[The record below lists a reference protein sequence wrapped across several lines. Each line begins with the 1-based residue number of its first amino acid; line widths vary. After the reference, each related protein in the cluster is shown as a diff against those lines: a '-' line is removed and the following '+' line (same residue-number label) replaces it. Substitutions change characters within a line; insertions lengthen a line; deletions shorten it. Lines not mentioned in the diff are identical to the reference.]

1 MRYLIID
8 TWNGEGYSE
17 SGIIG
22 TAKTESEA
30 VKKIT
35 QEFAERYV
43 SMTEDFK
50 CEWIQGKAIGFDNG
64 QDQGCV
70 QYLEAGIDDRY
81 VVIDPMVNHAYVTSD
96 SFNMLNLMLTG
107 MGATAEGIELL
118 KEDIIQVGS
127 GRVEHEDGELIIQ
140 KI

>member
-8 TWNGEGYSE
+8 TWNGEGYSD
-17 SGIIG
+17 SGIVD
-22 TAKTESEA
+22 TATTQSEA
-30 VKKIT
+30 IQKIIK
-35 QEFAERYV
+35 EFGERYV

-96 SFNMLNLMLTG
+96 SFNMLKLMLTG
-107 MGATAEGIELL
+107 MGATAGGIELL
-118 KEDIIQVGS
+118 KEDILQVGN
-127 GRVEHEDGELIIQ
+127 GIIEHEDGELIIQ

>member
-8 TWNGEGYSE
+8 TWNGEGYSD
-17 SGIIG
+17 SGIVD
-22 TAKTESEA
+22 TAKTQSEA
-30 VKKIT
+30 IQKIIK
-35 QEFAERYV
+35 EFGERYV

-81 VVIDPMVNHAYVTSD
+81 VVIDPMENHAYVTSD
-96 SFNMLNLMLTG
+96 SFNMLKLMLTG
-107 MGATAEGIELL
+107 MGATAVGIELL
-118 KEDIIQVGS
+118 KEDILQVGN
-127 GRVEHEDGELIIQ
+127 GIIEHEDCELIIQ

>member
-22 TAKTESEA
+22 TAKTESDA

-64 QDQGCV
+64 EDQGCV

-81 VVIDPMVNHAYVTSD
+81 VVIDPMENHAYVTSD
-96 SFNMLNLMLTG
+96 SFNMLKLMLTG
-107 MGATAEGIELL
+107 MGATAGGIELL
-118 KEDIIQVGS
+118 KEDILQIGN
-127 GRVEHEDGELIIQ
+127 GIIEHEDGELIIQ

>member
-1 MRYLIID
+1 MKYLIID

-50 CEWIQGKAIGFDNG
+50 CEWMQGKAISFDNG
-64 QDQGCV
+64 ENQGCV

-81 VVIDPMVNHAYVTSD
+81 VVIDPMINEAHVTSD

-107 MGATAEGIELL
+107 MGSTAGDIQLL
-118 KEDIIQVGS
+118 KEDILQVGH
-127 GRVEHEDGELIIQ
+127 GMIEHSEGELIIQ

>member
-1 MRYLIID
+1 MKYLIID

-64 QDQGCV
+64 EDQGCV

-81 VVIDPMVNHAYVTSD
+81 VVIDPMLNHAYVTSD

-107 MGATAEGIELL
+107 MGATAGGIELL

>member
-1 MRYLIID
+1 MKYLIID

-64 QDQGCV
+64 EDQGCV

-81 VVIDPMVNHAYVTSD
+81 VVIDPMLNHAYVTSD

-107 MGATAEGIELL
+107 MGATADGIELL

>member
-8 TWNGEGYSE
+8 TWNGEGYSD

-81 VVIDPMVNHAYVTSD
+81 VVIDPMENHAYVTSD
-96 SFNMLNLMLTG
+96 SFNMLKLMLTG
-107 MGATAEGIELL
+107 MGATAGGIELL
-118 KEDIIQVGS
+118 KEDILQVGN
-127 GRVEHEDGELIIQ
+127 GIIEHEDGELIIQ

>member
-22 TAKTESEA
+22 TAKTEGEA
-30 VKKIT
+30 VQKIIK
-35 QEFAERYV
+35 EFAERYV

-64 QDQGCV
+64 EDQGCV

-81 VVIDPMVNHAYVTSD
+81 VVIDPMENHAYVTSD
-96 SFNMLNLMLTG
+96 SFNMLKLMLTG
-107 MGATAEGIELL
+107 MGATAGGIELL
-118 KEDIIQVGS
+118 KEDILQVGH

>member
-8 TWNGEGYSE
+8 TWNGEGYSD

-64 QDQGCV
+64 EDQGCV

-81 VVIDPMVNHAYVTSD
+81 VVIDPMENHAYVTSD
-96 SFNMLNLMLTG
+96 SFNMLKLMLTG
-107 MGATAEGIELL
+107 MGATAGGIELL
-118 KEDIIQVGS
+118 KEDILQVGN
-127 GRVEHEDGELIIQ
+127 GIIEHEDGELIIQ

>member
-64 QDQGCV
+64 EDQGCV

-81 VVIDPMVNHAYVTSD
+81 VVIDPMLNHAYVTSD

-107 MGATAEGIELL
+107 MGATAGGIELL

>member
-1 MRYLIID
+1 MKYLIID
-8 TWNGEGYSE
+8 TWNGEGYSD
-17 SGIIG
+17 SGIVG

-64 QDQGCV
+64 EDQGCV
-70 QYLEAGIDDRY
+70 QYLEVGMDDRY
-81 VVIDPMVNHAYVTSD
+81 VVIQPHLNDAYVTSD
-96 SFNMLNLMLTG
+96 SFNMLKMMLTER
-107 MGATAEGIELL
+107 GAEESDINALT
-118 KEDIIQVGS
+118 EDILQEGS
-127 GRVEHEDGELIIQ
+127 GMIEVEDGEFIIQ

>member
-8 TWNGEGYSE
+8 TWNGEGYSD
-17 SGIIG
+17 SGIVD
-22 TAKTESEA
+22 TAKTQSEA
-30 VKKIT
+30 IQKIIK
-35 QEFAERYV
+35 EFGERYV

-81 VVIDPMVNHAYVTSD
+81 VVIDPMENHAYVTSD
-96 SFNMLNLMLTG
+96 SFNMLKLMLTG
-107 MGATAEGIELL
+107 MGATAGGIELL
-118 KEDIIQVGS
+118 KEDILQVGN
-127 GRVEHEDGELIIQ
+127 GIIEHEDGELIIQ

>member
-8 TWNGEGYSE
+8 TWNGEGYSD
-17 SGIIG
+17 SGIVD
-22 TAKTESEA
+22 TAQTQSEA
-30 VKKIT
+30 IQKIIK
-35 QEFAERYV
+35 EFADRYV

-50 CEWIQGKAIGFDNG
+50 CEWMQGKAISFDNEEN
-64 QDQGCV
+64 QGCV

-81 VVIDPMVNHAYVTSD
+81 VVIDPMINEAHVTSD

-107 MGATAEGIELL
+107 MGSTAGDIELL
-118 KEDIIQVGS
+118 KEDILQVGH
-127 GRVEHEDGELIIQ
+127 GMIEHSEGELIIQ

>member
-17 SGIIG
+17 SGIVG
-22 TAKTESEA
+22 TAKTEGEA
-30 VKKIT
+30 VKKIV

-50 CEWIQGKAIGFDNG
+50 CEWMLGKAIGFDNG
-64 QDQGCV
+64 EDQGCV

-81 VVIDPMVNHAYVTSD
+81 VVIDPMINEAYVTSD
-96 SFNMLNLMLTG
+96 SFNILKMMLTG
-107 MGATAEGIELL
+107 MGSTAGDIELL
-118 KEDIIQVGS
+118 KEDILQSGS
-127 GRVEHEDGELIIQ
+127 GMIDTEDVELIIQ

>member
-1 MRYLIID
+1 MKYLMVD

-17 SGIIG
+17 SGIVN
-22 TAKTESEA
+22 TATTEEGA
-30 VKKIT
+30 VKIIV

-50 CEWIQGKAIGFDNG
+50 CEWMHGKAIGFDNG

-70 QYLEAGIDDRY
+70 QYLEVGIDDRY
-81 VVIDPMVNHAYVTSD
+81 VVINPHENDAYVTSD
-96 SFNMLNLMLTG
+96 SFNMVKMVLTEMGSTEESIEMLRQEILQLGHG
-107 MGATAEGIELL
+107 MIE
-118 KEDIIQVGS
+118 
-127 GRVEHEDGELIIQ
+127 HNDGELIIQ